1 MMAIP
6 YEQRVTVAVGV
17 RDLERAAAFYR
28 DTLELKQTMFAP
40 EMNWASFET
49 GVPGCQI
56 GMGQLEEEPQ
66 GRTTSISLGVTD
78 LDAARRALEAKG
90 VQFQGDN
97 MEVHGQVRLAEF
109 KDPDNNGLML
119 IQMLNPEA

>member
-97 MEVHGQVRLAEF
+97 MEVPGQVRLAEF

-119 IQMLNPEA
+119 VQMLNPEA